1 MLPMRSTR
9 TEELFRAGESTSP
22 ALPLKEKRIAVDGLQ
37 ISYRSVGEG
46 IPLLILHGWGGSS
59 LSWEKVQRRLA
70 TSGYYVICPDLP
82 GFGKS
87 ADPPTPWDV
96 GDYSSFLAD
105 FVGEVGLDR
114 FFLLGHSL
122 GGGLAARFVAE
133 HPGRVRDLV
142 LCDAAVVTNRN
153 NLNLRQKIAF
163 ALTEWG
169 YDFFSVPIFAR
180 TLYRPAKE
188 ILGRIT
194 GIHDY
199 YLARGTMKDSFKKI
213 MREDLSGFA
222 PQIGIPTLLVWG
234 RKDRTL
240 PLKDGF
246 LIERLIPASKL
257 RVIEEADH
265 NPHRKTPETL
275 CQFILD
281 FLGEATANRQ
291 MIK

>member
-1 MLPMRSTR
+1 MQSAR
-9 TEELFRAGESTSP
+9 TEELFRAGESTGP

-37 ISYRSVGEG
+37 ISYRSAGEG
-46 IPLLILHGWGGSS
+46 TPLLILHGWGGSF

-70 TSGYYVICPDLP
+70 ASGYYVICPDLP

-96 GDYSSFLAD
+96 GDYSGFLAD
-105 FVGEVGLDR
+105 FVGKIGLDG
-114 FFLLGHSL
+114 FSLLGHSL
-122 GGGLAARFVAE
+122 GGGLATRFVAE
-133 HPGRVRDLV
+133 HPGRVKALV

-153 NLNLRQKIAF
+153 NLDLRQKIAF
-163 ALTEWG
+163 ALTEGG
-169 YDFFSVPIFAR
+169 YDFFSVPIFTR

-199 YLARGTMKDSFKKI
+199 YLARGTMKGSFEKI

-222 PQIGIPTLLVWG
+222 SQIKVPTLLVWG
-234 RKDRTL
+234 KKDRTL

-257 RVIEEADH
+257 KVIEEADH

-281 FLGEATANRQ
+281 FLEEATTNRQ